1 MTNNNQSNPL
11 SEITFVQDIT
21 PESAAAI
28 SGGAR
33 LSFGSQARG
42 EIILHKDSNLQGQ
55 KLGLS
60 DSEIGKVYNIGLF
73 ASGSET
79 SFNDTTS
86 SITVNE
92 GTWQFFT
99 NVGNG
104 DTGVL
109 APGTYNLGAN
119 NDRITSIKRIS

>member
-28 SGGAR
+28 SGGAG
-33 LSFGSQARG
+33 LSFDSQATG

-60 DSEIGKVYNIGLF
+60 DSEIGTVYNIGLF
-73 ASGSET
+73 GNGGET
-79 SFNDTTS
+79 GFNDATS

-92 GTWQFFT
+92 GTWRFFS

-119 NDRITSIKRIS
+119 NDRITSIERIA